1 MNYIYK
7 QLLFFVVAFGVIFAM
22 PAEIRLLICQLVGSF
37 AIGWVLADFAQKLF
51 PKKNV

>member
-7 QLLFFVVAFGVIFAM
+7 QLLFFALAFGVIVAM
-22 PAEIRLLICQLVGSF
+22 PAEIRQLVGSF